1 MLQSIKMNWAETL
14 NIRQD
19 LALNYSSELL
29 FQKEGICFLL
39 LTNIGGEIA
48 YIHLLLGIKNC
59 TDHNGQML
67 CMVLCLHVSYDAP
80 CVHLQTA
87 RTRIELSELF
97 CTIQRLVSTLPCITW
112 GRKVI
117 YISKYS
123 NIHDFQKQCKMSPF

>member
-1 MLQSIKMNWAETL
+1 MNWAETL

-87 RTRIELSELF
+87 RT
-97 CTIQRLVSTLPCITW
+97 
-112 GRKVI
+112 
-117 YISKYS
+117 
-123 NIHDFQKQCKMSPF
+123 